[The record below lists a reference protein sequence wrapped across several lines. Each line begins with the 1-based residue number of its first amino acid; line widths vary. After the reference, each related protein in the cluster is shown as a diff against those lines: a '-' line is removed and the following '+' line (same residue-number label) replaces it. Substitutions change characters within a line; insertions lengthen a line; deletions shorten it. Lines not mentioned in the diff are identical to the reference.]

1 MKKQLSYP
9 TQCTKRKLKKYVESF
24 AVISWTGSEDLW
36 LNIWG
41 GTSGELRSLT
51 DSGCDGKGGG
61 SDSEMAADSS
71 RDRNSLHLTET
82 I

>member
-1 MKKQLSYP
+1 MKKQLRYS
-9 TQCTKRKLKKYVESF
+9 TQCTKRKLKKYVESI

-41 GTSGELRSLT
+41 GTSGEISSPI

-61 SDSEMAADSS
+61 SDSEMTADSS
-71 RDRNSLHLTET
+71 RDRNSLHLTEM